1 MPTSLND
8 ALRITPQELAGRLR
22 RGERIAVLD
31 VRRREAW
38 AASPEHIPGATWLPL
53 EELPQRV
60 RDLPTDTHI
69 VLYCS

>member
-8 ALRITPQELAGRLR
+8 ALRITPQELAGCLR
-22 RGERIAVLD
+22 RGEPLAVLD

-38 AASPEHIPGATWLPL
+38 AANPEHIPGATWLPL
-53 EELPQRV
+53 EELSRRV
-60 RDLPTDTHI
+60 LDLPRDTHI